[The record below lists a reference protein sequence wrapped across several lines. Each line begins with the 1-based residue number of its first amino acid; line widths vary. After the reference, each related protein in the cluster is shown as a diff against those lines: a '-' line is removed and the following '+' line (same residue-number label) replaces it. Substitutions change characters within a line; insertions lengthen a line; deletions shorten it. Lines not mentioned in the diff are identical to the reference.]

1 MADFPAI
8 RCSTITP
15 LPGSFPGRRHQSVA
29 GNVAPFQRMNRAT
42 GAEIRMAFRGVSDA
56 ETAAIRAHWDGE
68 QRLGRWQLPA
78 VILDVLPHAPAWATA
93 TWRYK
98 TRPSIVDLYANCHD
112 IEIELEAAPV
122 TPWVDTVRLIAR
134 PASIG
139 VGAAV
144 RLIGP
149 DTPPAIWVSRLTTAG
164 NITAGRYLAEG
175 NIAVDSSGNSYQAF
189 WFTEAGQEDARIVV
203 VKRDPYGVILQQWWT
218 ATRVGAPNAGIS
230 SLPPAVVPLSAGG
243 CVVVAKINDDIFT
256 YPPQPTRVWRLNDDG
271 TQAWAMQYTVT
282 VGGPMQVW
290 EAAGGNEI
298 IIGTSAWYTGRTK
311 SGALVRINA
320 TNGNYIGG
328 RVYYIDSAETEL
340 RSMYVLPSG
349 SILIN
354 VRRTNFTIA
363 DGKRFYL
370 LQASPDLSSV
380 EQVHGY
386 GTALSD
392 GDVRAE
398 GNMVRTAGGDL
409 LLSMQG
415 LSGNFSGLLRLS
427 ASYSVS
433 AHNKYIRTSNGTSL
447 ARVEPISLAVDSSGN
462 TWMLGRGSGQYP
474 GSGENATL
482 LALTS
487 NGDALDYLTDLET
500 EQYATA
506 SIALGSKALQIDPDR
521 QRIVL
526 STLASINGYVA
537 AAQGYAMK
545 QTTPATTLD
554 IGGGRDVQAL
564 TTDPAPGTVG
574 NGPVVTRYSV
584 SALSANV
591 NGTAAAGTIPMVDA
605 AAALSWTLH
614 RKYV

>member
-1 MADFPAI
+1 MANFPAI
-8 RCSTITP
+8 HCSSIIP

-29 GNVAPFQRMNRAT
+29 GNVASFQRMNRAT
-42 GAEIRMAFRGVSDA
+42 GAEIRLAFRGISDA
-56 ETAAIRAHWDGE
+56 DVATLRAHWDGE
-68 QRLGRWQLPA
+68 QRLGRWQLPS
-78 VILDVLPHAPAWATA
+78 VILDVLPHTPAWAA
-93 TWRYK
+93 AWWRYK
-98 TRPSIVDLYANCHD
+98 TKPNFVDHYANCHD
-112 IEIELEAAPV
+112 AEMELELAPV
-122 TPWVDTVRLIAR
+122 TPWIDRVRIIAR
-134 PASIG
+134 PGIIAFGS
-139 VGAAV
+139 AA

-164 NITAGRYLAEG
+164 NNTDGGYRAEG

-189 WFTEAGQEDARIVV
+189 WFTEAGQGDARIVV

-218 ATRVGAPNAGIS
+218 ANRVGAPNAGKQ

-243 CVVVAKINDDIFT
+243 CVVVAKIDDDIFT
-256 YPPQPTRVWRLNDDG
+256 NPPQPTRVWRLNDDG
-271 TQAWAMQYTVT
+271 TQAWAMQYTAT

-290 EAAGGNEI
+290 EAAGGSEI
-298 IIGTSAWYTGRTK
+298 IIGTSAWYTGTTK

-328 RVYYIDSAETEL
+328 RVYYIDSAQTEL

-354 VRRTNFTIA
+354 VRRTNFTVA

-392 GDVRAE
+392 GTVRAE

-409 LLSMQG
+409 LLSTQG
-415 LSGNFSGLLRLS
+415 LSGNFGGLLRLS

-447 ARVEPISLAVDSSGN
+447 ASSELISLAVDSSGN
-462 TWMLGRGSGQYP
+462 TWMLGRGSQQYP
-474 GSGENATL
+474 GENATL
-482 LALTS
+482 LALTA

-500 EQYATA
+500 EQRST
-506 SIALGSKALQIDPDR
+506 SQTGALGSKALQIDPDR

-526 STLASINGYVA
+526 STFASINGYVA
-537 AAQGYAMK
+537 AAQGYAMQ